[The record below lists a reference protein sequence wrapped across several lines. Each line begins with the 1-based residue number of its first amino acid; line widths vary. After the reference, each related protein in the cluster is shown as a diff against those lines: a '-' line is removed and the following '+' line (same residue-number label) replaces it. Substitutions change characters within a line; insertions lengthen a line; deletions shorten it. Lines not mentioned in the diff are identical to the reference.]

1 MVVRARPE
9 KVDAVIVG
17 SGAAG
22 SLFAARLAEAGR
34 SVVILEAGPARQLSD
49 LLSSQI
55 WARRLKWGGAPV
67 VHAGGVPSFPHN
79 LNTGSGTG
87 GAALHHYGT
96 WPRMPA
102 IAFRMK
108 SALGVGADWPMTPEE
123 LRPHYDRVQ
132 AEVGI
137 AGDAA
142 AEPWRPEGDP
152 YPLPPLRTFAQG
164 TILQRGFERI
174 GLAVAPLPAAI
185 ATAPFGDRAACL
197 YDGWCDAGCPIR
209 ALANPLT
216 TWLPRALAAGAELRH
231 DATAVAVMTAPG
243 GRASGVRF
251 ADGSGEQQLQEA
263 GVVVLAVSAIQAPRL
278 LLASADGGLGN
289 DNGLL
294 GRGLMVDAVAPAY
307 GLFADET
314 ENHMG
319 VAAGQLIHRAVPGD
333 GRNRPPGGYQW
344 QIGPSLKPN
353 DIFGIAMTRPD
364 LFGSPLHRFMA
375 RAAHHL
381 ASQVA
386 MIEQLPDPANRVA
399 LAAERDRFG
408 MPLAQITHRF
418 AAATLALQAHCSA
431 EGQTVMQAAGAEE
444 VWAAPMGGGHPAG
457 GTPMGSNPATSVTD
471 GYGRLHAVPNLFV
484 TGSGL
489 FPNTAGTSP
498 TFTLLALADR
508 AAGHLLE
515 HWRDHLP

>member
-1 MVVRARPE
+1 MVVRARPD

-49 LLSSQI
+49 LVSSQI

-108 SALGVGADWPMTPEE
+108 SALGVGADWPMASEE
-123 LRPHYDRVQ
+123 VRPHYDRVQ

-137 AGDAA
+137 AGDAS
-142 AEPWRPEGDP
+142 AEPWRPKGAP

-164 TILQRGFERI
+164 TILRRGFERI

-185 ATAPFGDRAACL
+185 ATAPFGDRPACL

-209 ALANPLT
+209 ALANPLA
-216 TWLPRALAAGAELRH
+216 TWLPRALAAGAEIRN
-231 DATAVAVMTAPG
+231 DSTAVSIMMAEMR
-243 GRASGVRF
+243 RAIGVRYV
-251 ADGSGEQQLQEA
+251 DGSGEHQVQEA
-263 GVVVLAVSAIQAPRL
+263 DVVILAVSAIQAPRL

-289 DNGLL
+289 GNGLL

-307 GLFADET
+307 GLFAEKT

-319 VAAGQLIHRAVPGD
+319 VSAGQLLHRAIPGD
-333 GRNRPPGGYQW
+333 RRDRLQGGYQW

-364 LFGSPLHRFMA
+364 LFGPPLQQFMT

-386 MIEQLPDPANRVA
+386 MIEQLADPANRVT
-399 LAAERDRFG
+399 LAAERDSFG
-408 MPLAQITHRF
+408 LPLARITHRF
-418 AAATLALQAHCSA
+418 DAATLALQAHCSA
-431 EGQTVMQAAGAEE
+431 EGQAVMRAAGAEE
-444 VWAAPMGGGHPAG
+444 AWAAPMGGGHPAG
-457 GTPMGSNPATSVTD
+457 GTPMGQDPGTSVTD

-489 FPNTAGTSP
+489 FPSTAGTSP

-508 AAGHLLE
+508 AAAHLLA
-515 HWRDHLP
+515 HWQDHMQ